1 LVSYFALFDKGVML
15 TKSPANNAGERI
27 KISEPLGHERRRYM
41 SIVSDSVNS
50 SQGAA
55 AGGTLGY
62 RSWQEAFKDAV
73 RNPAELCRLVKLP
86 PHYAGRAAA
95 AARDFPLFAPREYI
109 ARMRTG
115 DIRDPLLRQVLP
127 LEDELTSP
135 VGYSADPVG
144 DRAATRSPG
153 LLHKYRSRVL
163 MVTTGACA
171 VHCRYCFRRHF
182 PYSEGPRSPEDW
194 AEAVAYIAADKTIR
208 EVILSGG
215 DPLSMVDRHLAELA
229 RRLAAIQHVRRLR
242 IHTRLPIMIPQRVT
256 EELIDWLRGTRLTPI
271 VVIHAN
277 HANELD
283 DSVGDALA
291 RLSHVGIMLLN
302 QTVLLAGVND
312 GDDDL
317 ADLCERLVDLR
328 VIPYYLHQLDR
339 VQGAAHF
346 EVSQARGQ
354 QLMAELRKRL
364 PGYAVPRYVRET
376 AGAAHKLVLA

>member
-1 LVSYFALFDKGVML
+1 
-15 TKSPANNAGERI
+15 
-27 KISEPLGHERRRYM
+27 M

-55 AGGTLGY
+55 SGSAAGY

-73 RNPAELCRLVKLP
+73 RDPAELCRLVELP
-86 PHYAGRAAA
+86 PHYAARAAA
-95 AARDFPLFAPREYI
+95 AAREFSLFVPRDYI
-109 ARMRTG
+109 ARMRLG
-115 DIRDPLLRQVLP
+115 DVRDPLLRQVLP
-127 LEDELTSP
+127 LEDELSAP
-135 VGYSADPVG
+135 QGYSADPVG

-182 PYSEGPRSPEDW
+182 PYDQGPRSPDDW
-194 AEAVAYIAADKTIR
+194 AEAVAYIAADDTIR

-215 DPLSMVDRHLAELA
+215 DPLSLVDRQLAELA
-229 RRLAAIQHVRRLR
+229 RRLAAIRHVRRLR
-242 IHTRLPIMIPQRVT
+242 IHTRLPIMIPRRVT
-256 EELIDWLRGTRLTPI
+256 DELIGWLRGTRLTPI

-283 DSVGDALA
+283 DSVGDALS
-291 RLSHVGIMLLN
+291 RLADAGIVLLN
-302 QTVLLAGVND
+302 QSVLLRGVND

-317 ADLCERLVDLR
+317 AELCERLVDLR

-339 VQGAAHF
+339 VSGAAHF

-354 QLMAELRKRL
+354 QLMAQLRKRL